1 MVIRET
7 LERWYGRSVGAA
19 RNRLE
24 RSLSGVSSKT
34 GIIQLL
40 YVIAV
45 VALMAGFI
53 DAVFFPVANQAQI
66 VEPGPGAQTVPEAV
80 LDAFVILTGAAGIY
94 LGYISGRQTTR
105 SRMVNLYL
113 GIALMLIALSIF
125 MGTYLSILKG

>member
-7 LERWYGRSVGAA
+7 LEKWYAKSVGAA
-19 RNRLE
+19 RVRLE
-24 RSLSGVSSKT
+24 RSLGGVLSKT
-34 GIIQLL
+34 GVLEIL

-53 DAVFFPVANQAQI
+53 DAVFFPVPNQAQI
-66 VEPGPGAQTVPEAV
+66 VEPGPGAQTIPEGV

-94 LGYISGRQTTR
+94 LAYISGRQTTR

-113 GIALMLIALSIF
+113 GVSLMLIALSIF
-125 MGTYLSILKG
+125 TGTYLSILKG